1 MRSFWLNFTPQA
13 KLSFRYWLW
22 HTVASSLLSYGN
34 KASLKKSSNQPDNSS
49 PTHKTR
55 IKTTI
60 LSQKTNGSFLIKSFL
75 ILWKIINFWKLSVG
89 NYLLFHRFINFAR
102 YWNPFYIVQ
111 CLWPVTIRTS
121 IFCWFVSFNLTN
133 TKYIWSS
140 VKADKQKAT
149 KINLCLI

>member
-1 MRSFWLNFTPQA
+1 MCVSVY
-13 KLSFRYWLW
+13 LSLW
-22 HTVASSLLSYGN
+22 DCRLTYIQTEPLLEVL
-34 KASLKKSSNQPDNSS
+34 ADL
-49 PTHKTR
+49 
-55 IKTTI
+55 KTTI

-121 IFCWFVSFNLTN
+121 IFRWFVSFNLTN